1 MSEPLACCASRDP
14 GSVESR
20 ESAEAATLPAG
31 HAGSVDSDA
40 PAPAAAATMLIDT
53 STSCESPAP
62 PVSERDRRFM
72 ALAQA
77 AAEEARAAGEVPVG
91 AVLVRGDEVIAKGFN
106 HPIGAHDP
114 SAHAEMI
121 ALRAAAQA
129 VENYRLP
136 GCELYVTLEPCL
148 MCAGA
153 IMHARIARVVF
164 GARDPKTGAC
174 GSVVDA
180 FANPQLNHH
189 TTVIGGVLESECGAA
204 LKSFFAER
212 RRASREARAAARGE
226 ARVVASGE
234 ARPDAHTETHTTACS
249 EAHAEAHPDAGI
261 DARAEA
267 GNEPGPP
274 EPL

>member
-1 MSEPLACCASRDP
+1 MNASQSQGETPGAAADGAAGGATDLAAHDPLSAFPDASRDVP
-14 GSVESR
+14 AS
-20 ESAEAATLPAG
+20 LPAVP
-31 HAGSVDSDA
+31 S
-40 PAPAAAATMLIDT
+40 PLI
-53 STSCESPAP
+53 
-62 PVSERDRRFM
+62 SERDRRFM

-91 AVLVRGDEVIAKGFN
+91 AVLVRGDEVIATGFN
-106 HPIGAHDP
+106 HPIGGHDP
-114 SAHAEMI
+114 SAHAEMA

-129 VENYRLP
+129 LENYRLP

-189 TTVIGGVLESECGAA
+189 TEVIGGVLEDECGAA
-204 LKSFFAER
+204 LKTFFADR
-212 RRASREARAAARGE
+212 RRASREARAARA
-226 ARVVASGE
+226 AQNPAAQSPCS
-234 ARPDAHTETHTTACS
+234 PDASSANS
-249 EAHAEAHPDAGI
+249 AG
-261 DARAEA
+261 DPAD
-267 GNEPGPP
+267 P
-274 EPL
+274 

>member
-1 MSEPLACCASRDP
+1 MPTP
-14 GSVESR
+14 I
-20 ESAEAATLPAG
+20 
-31 HAGSVDSDA
+31 SD
-40 PAPAAAATMLIDT
+40 
-53 STSCESPAP
+53 
-62 PVSERDRRFM
+62 RDRRFM

-91 AVLVRGDEVIAKGFN
+91 AVLVRGDEVIATGFN

-114 SAHAEMI
+114 SAHAEMV
-121 ALRAAAQA
+121 ALRAAAQVA
-129 VENYRLP
+129 QNYRLP

-189 TTVIGGVLESECGAA
+189 TEVTGGVLESECGAA

-212 RRASREARAAARGE
+212 RRASREARAAAR
-226 ARVVASGE
+226 
-234 ARPDAHTETHTTACS
+234 
-249 EAHAEAHPDAGI
+249 AGI
-261 DARAEA
+261 GAQSK
-267 GNEPGPP
+267 PG

>member
-1 MSEPLACCASRDP
+1 MNEPFVRSAAP
-14 GSVESR
+14 GSPSAESDGALNSSTPKA
-20 ESAEAATLPAG
+20 ESAFVGPGAPPNTEPGAAAG
-31 HAGSVDSDA
+31 T
-40 PAPAAAATMLIDT
+40 PNPAAALDAT
-53 STSCESPAP
+53 PAL
-62 PVSERDRRFM
+62 VSERDRRFM

-106 HPIGAHDP
+106 HPISGHDP
-114 SAHAEMI
+114 SAHAEMA

-189 TTVIGGVLESECGAA
+189 TTVIGGVLEDECGAA

-212 RRASREARAAARGE
+212 RRASRAARAAARREGGAE
-226 ARVVASGE
+226 ASGGSDP
-234 ARPDAHTETHTTACS
+234 A
-249 EAHAEAHPDAGI
+249 
-261 DARAEA
+261 
-267 GNEPGPP
+267 

>member
-1 MSEPLACCASRDP
+1 MPVASTGIDAET
-14 GSVESR
+14 VET
-20 ESAEAATLPAG
+20 SATDSSAVAAPETGVSTVLTLP
-31 HAGSVDSDA
+31 SDL
-40 PAPAAAATMLIDT
+40 PAPI
-53 STSCESPAP
+53 
-62 PVSERDRRFM
+62 VSERDRRFM

-91 AVLVRGDEVIAKGFN
+91 AVLVRGDEVIARGFN

-114 SAHAEMI
+114 SAHAEMV

-136 GCELYVTLEPCL
+136 DCELYVTLEPCL

-189 TTVIGGVLESECGAA
+189 TTVSGGVLEAECAQIV
-204 LKSFFAER
+204 LC
-212 RRASREARAAARGE
+212 RAAACEPRSARGSTC
-226 ARVVASGE
+226 R
-234 ARPDAHTETHTTACS
+234 
-249 EAHAEAHPDAGI
+249 
-261 DARAEA
+261 
-267 GNEPGPP
+267 
-274 EPL
+274 

>member
-1 MSEPLACCASRDP
+1 MNEPLPCAASI
-14 GSVESR
+14 GSSAQ
-20 ESAEAATLPAG
+20 AEAG
-31 HAGSVDSDA
+31 EKSVGA
-40 PAPAAAATMLIDT
+40 CIGAVFAPAADHPMAAAAI
-53 STSCESPAP
+53 P
-62 PVSERDRRFM
+62 PGNSDAAIISERDLRFM

-91 AVLVRGDEVIAKGFN
+91 AVLVCGDEVIATGFN

-114 SAHAEMI
+114 SAHAEMV
-121 ALRAAAQA
+121 ALRAAAQSLQ
-129 VENYRLP
+129 NYRLP

-189 TTVIGGVLESECGAA
+189 TTVSGGVLEAECGAA
-204 LKSFFAER
+204 LRSFFAER
-212 RRASREARAAARGE
+212 RRTGRAARAAARGE
-226 ARVVASGE
+226 
-234 ARPDAHTETHTTACS
+234 T
-249 EAHAEAHPDAGI
+249 AEA
-261 DARAEA
+261 AEA
-267 GNEPGPP
+267 AVDTATPSSSEPPP
-274 EPL
+274 TTPL

>member
-1 MSEPLACCASRDP
+1 MSEPLARSAAPGPESVASD
-14 GSVESR
+14 
-20 ESAEAATLPAG
+20 ESAETATLPAT
-31 HAGSVDSDA
+31 HVGSVGPDA
-40 PAPAAAATMLIDT
+40 PAPAAGDPTPTAAATTLIDT
-53 STSCESPAP
+53 LTPDESPAP

-189 TTVIGGVLESECGAA
+189 TTVTGGVLETECGAS

-226 ARVVASGE
+226 AHVVAGS
-234 ARPDAHTETHTTACS
+234 
-249 EAHAEAHPDAGI
+249 EAHPDARVETHP
-261 DARAEA
+261 DAHVETCS
-267 GNEPGPP
+267 EPGPA
-274 EPL
+274 EPP

>member
-1 MSEPLACCASRDP
+1 VSEPFPVTPPTSATPAAPAS
-14 GSVESR
+14 
-20 ESAEAATLPAG
+20 AATADDVSRPAG
-31 HAGSVDSDA
+31 AAASD
-40 PAPAAAATMLIDT
+40 PAAAQLSDH
-53 STSCESPAP
+53 SP
-62 PVSERDRRFM
+62 VFSFSERDLHFM
-72 ALAQA
+72 KLAQA

-91 AVLVRGDEVIAKGFN
+91 AVLVRGDEVIARGFN

-114 SAHAEMI
+114 SAHAEMV
-121 ALRAAAQA
+121 ALRAAAQT

-189 TTVIGGVLESECGAA
+189 TTVQGGALEDECGAA

-212 RRASREARAAARGE
+212 RRALREARAARA
-226 ARVVASGE
+226 VADDTASESG
-234 ARPDAHTETHTTACS
+234 PTGSH
-249 EAHAEAHPDAGI
+249 
-261 DARAEA
+261 
-267 GNEPGPP
+267 
-274 EPL
+274 

>member
-1 MSEPLACCASRDP
+1 M
-14 GSVESR
+14 SVEGGEALNMSVSPN
-20 ESAEAATLPAG
+20 EAGAELSET
-31 HAGSVDSDA
+31 SVNDSC
-40 PAPAAAATMLIDT
+40 PAAAPEVSG
-53 STSCESPAP
+53 STISADPSESPA
-62 PVSERDRRFM
+62 VSERDRRFM

-153 IMHARIARVVF
+153 IMHARIARIVF

-189 TTVIGGVLESECGAA
+189 TTVSGGVLEAECGAA

-212 RRASREARAAARGE
+212 RRASREARAAAR
-226 ARVVASGE
+226 AA
-234 ARPDAHTETHTTACS
+234 DAAGDLPS
-249 EAHAEAHPDAGI
+249 AEA
-261 DARAEA
+261 
-267 GNEPGPP
+267 
-274 EPL
+274 L

>member
-1 MSEPLACCASRDP
+1 MK
-14 GSVESR
+14 
-20 ESAEAATLPAG
+20 
-31 HAGSVDSDA
+31 
-40 PAPAAAATMLIDT
+40 
-53 STSCESPAP
+53 
-62 PVSERDRRFM
+62 
-72 ALAQA
+72 LAQA

-114 SAHAEMI
+114 SAHAEMV
-121 ALRAAAQA
+121 ALRAAAQPL
-129 VENYRLP
+129 ENYRLP

-189 TTVIGGVLESECGAA
+189 TTVTG
-204 LKSFFAER
+204 
-212 RRASREARAAARGE
+212 RRAGNRMRRCAQVVLCRAAARQC
-226 ARVVASGE
+226 AK
-234 ARPDAHTETHTTACS
+234 
-249 EAHAEAHPDAGI
+249 HAP
-261 DARAEA
+261 ARATPDETLTEA
-267 GNEPGPP
+267 GPAEPR
-274 EPL
+274 

>member
-1 MSEPLACCASRDP
+1 MSEPVVGRGALGLKLGSNLDWIEAGKEPEMPPVTVGGVVTIVGDFANGEPGVAAASP
-14 GSVESR
+14 IASSNPPEP
-20 ESAEAATLPAG
+20 L
-31 HAGSVDSDA
+31 
-40 PAPAAAATMLIDT
+40 AAAANPSANPTAN
-53 STSCESPAP
+53 PA
-62 PVSERDRRFM
+62 VSDRDRRFM

-114 SAHAEMI
+114 SAHAEMV
-121 ALRAAAQA
+121 ALRAAAKIAQ
-129 VENYRLP
+129 NYRLP

-189 TTVIGGVLESECGAA
+189 TQVTGGVLESECGAA

-212 RRASREARAAARGE
+212 RRASREARAAAR
-226 ARVVASGE
+226 AAVVAEKDPSGT
-234 ARPDAHTETHTTACS
+234 P
-249 EAHAEAHPDAGI
+249 
-261 DARAEA
+261 
-267 GNEPGPP
+267 
-274 EPL
+274 

>member
-1 MSEPLACCASRDP
+1 MSAPLACGAAP
-14 GSVESR
+14 NPES
-20 ESAEAATLPAG
+20 TDG
-31 HAGSVDSDA
+31 A
-40 PAPAAAATMLIDT
+40 PAPAPLVERIGDDTADPVASHATAADT
-53 STSCESPAP
+53 ALNCSLAAGEVSEPA
-62 PVSERDRRFM
+62 VSERDRYFM
-72 ALAQA
+72 ALAQT

-91 AVLVRGDEVIAKGFN
+91 AVLVKGDKVIARGFN

-114 SAHAEMI
+114 SAHAEMV

-189 TTVIGGVLESECGAA
+189 TTVTGGVLEQECGAA

-212 RRASREARAAARGE
+212 RRASREARAAAR
-226 ARVVASGE
+226 
-234 ARPDAHTETHTTACS
+234 
-249 EAHAEAHPDAGI
+249 I
-261 DARAEA
+261 
-267 GNEPGPP
+267 EPGPA
-274 EPL
+274 EPI

>member
-1 MSEPLACCASRDP
+1 VSDALIHRAASGSRPGPASSESHETPDVPLAPD
-14 GSVESR
+14 ESR
-20 ESAEAATLPAG
+20 SACTETANVSIASAPDGGTAATNAG
-31 HAGSVDSDA
+31 A
-40 PAPAAAATMLIDT
+40 PADPPA
-53 STSCESPAP
+53 STLF
-62 PVSERDRRFM
+62 SERDRRFM

-91 AVLVRGDEVIAKGFN
+91 AVLVRGDEVIARGFN

-114 SAHAEMI
+114 SAHAEMV

-129 VENYRLP
+129 VGNYRLP

-153 IMHARIARVVF
+153 IMHARIGRVVF

-189 TTVIGGVLESECGAA
+189 TTVSGGVLEAECGAA

-212 RRASREARAAARGE
+212 RRASRAARAAARGE
-226 ARVVASGE
+226 AG
-234 ARPDAHTETHTTACS
+234 P
-249 EAHAEAHPDAGI
+249 
-261 DARAEA
+261 EA
-267 GNEPGPP
+267 GPEAAPEADGEPART
-274 EPL
+274 EPH

>member
-1 MSEPLACCASRDP
+1 M
-14 GSVESR
+14 SVEGGEALNR
-20 ESAEAATLPAG
+20 PVPPIGTVTAEVADTSLTDFGAVAAPEI
-31 HAGSVDSDA
+31 SVAIA
-40 PAPAAAATMLIDT
+40 PADLPV
-53 STSCESPAP
+53 P
-62 PVSERDRRFM
+62 PVVSERDRRFM

-91 AVLVRGDEVIAKGFN
+91 AVLVRGDEVIARGFN

-114 SAHAEMI
+114 SAHAEMV

-189 TTVIGGVLESECGAA
+189 TTVSGGVLEAECGA
-204 LKSFFAER
+204 LKAFFAER
-212 RRASREARAAARGE
+212 RRASREARAAAR
-226 ARVVASGE
+226 A
-234 ARPDAHTETHTTACS
+234 
-249 EAHAEAHPDAGI
+249 AEADDDLSSA
-261 DARAEA
+261 
-267 GNEPGPP
+267 